1 MAVSEDDVRHI
12 ARLARLGLE
21 DDSGTR
27 VPALARELNTI
38 LAHMDVLQK
47 VSTLRAQRATGIGS
61 GGMPLRM
68 DGGDPV
74 PLARRIEAFAPLVR
88 DGLLLVPRLASHE
101 SGEDAGVGEG
111 KEERKG
117 EGEGE
122 RE

>member
-21 DDSGTR
+21 EGGTR
-27 VPALARELNTI
+27 VPTLVRELNTI
-38 LAHMDVLQK
+38 LEHMDVLRR

-74 PLARRIEAFAPLVR
+74 PLARRIEAFAPVVR
-88 DGLLLVPRLASHE
+88 DGLLLVPRLATHDA
-101 SGEDAGVGEG
+101 GEDAA
-111 KEERKG
+111 
-117 EGEGE
+117 EGE
-122 RE
+122 RA